1 MSVRILCDSA
11 CDISQEQAKEWNIT
25 IMPLKTIWGEEEY
38 LDGVTMM
45 HEEFYEKLVE
55 TDVLPTTSQ
64 LSPFEYEK
72 VFKEVAEAGD
82 TAVCLTISSGLSGSF
97 QSANIAREDY
107 EDSIVVVDT
116 ENACLGQQI
125 LVKRAM
131 ELRDAGKS
139 AQEIADILNEEK
151 KQVRLVALVDTLEYL
166 KKGGRIS
173 AATALAGAVLNIK
186 PVIAVVD
193 GQVTVLGKARGS
205 KNGNNKLMELVQQ
218 NGGIDFNRPFVL
230 GYSGLSDTLLQKYI
244 KDSSALYEDKTENL
258 PIAVLGST
266 IGTHVGPG
274 AVAVAFFAGK

>member
-205 KNGNNKLMELVQQ
+205 KNGNNKLMELV
-218 NGGIDFNRPFVL
+218 
-230 GYSGLSDTLLQKYI
+230 
-244 KDSSALYEDKTENL
+244 
-258 PIAVLGST
+258 
-266 IGTHVGPG
+266 
-274 AVAVAFFAGK
+274 